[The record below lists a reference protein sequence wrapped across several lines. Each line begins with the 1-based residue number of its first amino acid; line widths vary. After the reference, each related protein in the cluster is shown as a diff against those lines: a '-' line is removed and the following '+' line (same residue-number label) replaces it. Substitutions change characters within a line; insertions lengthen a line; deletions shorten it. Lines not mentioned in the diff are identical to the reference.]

1 MQLRNGTSYVDEEI
15 GVLVNRQSKNYMLV
29 YDDYSNYYVINS
41 EDFEYYHDFLI
52 KDYNNEVEC
61 FCEAQKIFSDLTK
74 GQTIRYG

>member
-1 MQLRNGTSYVDEEI
+1 MQLRNGTSYIDDEI
-15 GVLVNRQSKNYMLV
+15 HVMVNRSSHSYLLV
-29 YDDYSNYYVINS
+29 YDDYNNYYVISS
-41 EDFEYYHDFLI
+41 EHDDLNLNFLI